1 MRFIATLQRN
11 MDKAMRHIHPPITF
25 IPIIIYRR
33 GHVAV
38 YRPSDDINRKTWR
51 TSMDTI
57 SPEDTTISVAFF
69 GAFIRMD
76 LLLHKHLARSAV
88 A

>member
-11 MDKAMRHIHPPITF
+11 MEKAMRHVRPPITLT
-25 IPIIIYRR
+25 PIILYKDC
-33 GHVAV
+33 HMAV
-38 YRPSDDINRKTWR
+38 CRSSDDINRKTWR

-57 SPEDTTISVAFF
+57 SPEDTTFRVCVLGGLYPYGFT
-69 GAFIRMD
+69 
-76 LLLHKHLARSAV
+76 SAQTPY

>member
-1 MRFIATLQRN
+1 MRFIATLKRN
-11 MDKAMRHIHPPITF
+11 MEKAMRHVRPPITLT
-25 IPIIIYRR
+25 PIIIFK
-33 GHVAV
+33 GCHVAV
-38 YRPSDDINRKTWR
+38 CRPSDDINKKTWR

-69 GAFIRMD
+69 GAFIRMV
-76 LLLHKHLARSAV
+76 LLLHKHLTRSAV